1 MKTGSWTCSKK
12 AIIGIINMKHDR
24 ILLSH
29 GSGGSLMHSLIKDI
43 FLRKFNNPVLNQLAD
58 AATLVLK
65 GEVAFTTDSF
75 VVSPLFFPGADI
87 GKLAVCGT
95 VNDLVMAGAVPE
107 YLSLGIIAEEGLKIA
122 VLEKICD
129 SIRSSAKKAGVRI
142 VTGDFKVVEK
152 GACDKIF
159 INTSGVGRIT
169 GKSRM
174 SAQMIEPG
182 DKVIITGEIAQHGLA
197 VLAKRKNIDL
207 KLNIKSDC
215 QELASM
221 LVPVI
226 KKTGAVRF
234 MRDPTRGGLA
244 TTLNEIARSSRKGI
258 FLDEKSIPVS
268 SQVKTACDLLGI
280 DPLYVANEGKAV
292 LIVENKKSGR
302 VLAMLKKHP
311 FGKRCAVIGSVSGN
325 FKGRV
330 ILNTPVGTQRMVD
343 MLSGEQLPRIC

>member
-1 MKTGSWTCSKK
+1 MKDK
-12 AIIGIINMKHDR
+12 I

-29 GSGGSLMHSLIKDI
+29 GSGASLMHALIENVLLPRFD
-43 FLRKFNNPVLNQLAD
+43 NPILKELAD
-58 AATLVLK
+58 AATLDLK
-65 GEVAFTTDSF
+65 GKIAFTTDSF

-95 VNDLVMAGAVPE
+95 VNDLVMAGAAPE
-107 YLSLGIIAEEGLKIA
+107 YLSLGLIIEEGLEMS

-129 SIRSSAKKAGVRI
+129 SIALSARLAKVKI

-159 INTSGVGRIT
+159 INTSGVGRIISKKPLSI
-169 GKSRM
+169 KSI
-174 SAQMIEPG
+174 QTG

-197 VLAKRKNIDL
+197 VLAKRKNLDL
-207 KLNIKSDC
+207 KLDIKSDC
-215 QELASM
+215 QELGGLLLS
-221 LVPVI
+221 I
-226 KKTGAVRF
+226 IEKYDAVRF

-244 TTLNEIARSSRKGI
+244 TTLNEITRASKKGI
-258 FLDEKSIPVS
+258 IINERDIPVS
-268 SQVKTACDLLGI
+268 SRVSTACELLGI

-292 LIVENKKSGR
+292 IVVKSKDANK

-311 FGKRCAVIGSVSGN
+311 FGKKAAIIGEVSDD
-325 FKGRV
+325 FKSKV
-330 ILNTPVGTQRMVD
+330 ILNTSIGTQRLVD